1 MKSFFTIC
9 LIFVTLFAVSIPA
22 TAQGFKAVGGGLEIA
37 LPMGNFGD
45 VAGTG
50 FGATIHGQYG
60 WKPNIDLIAQLGYI
74 KWGGKTMAGFDY
86 SYHAI
91 PIQVG
96 GKYFFNQTANR
107 FYAGALL
114 GFHMFGWSY
123 DYNLP
128 FYGHTS
134 GSSSTTKFSFAP
146 LAGYEMKLGEKM
158 ILDLSARYQII
169 SDLSFL
175 GIHAGILYPLH

>member
-60 WKPNIDLIAQLGYI
+60 
-74 KWGGKTMAGFDY
+74 
-86 SYHAI
+86 
-91 PIQVG
+91 
-96 GKYFFNQTANR
+96 
-107 FYAGALL
+107 
-114 GFHMFGWSY
+114 
-123 DYNLP
+123 
-128 FYGHTS
+128 
-134 GSSSTTKFSFAP
+134 
-146 LAGYEMKLGEKM
+146 
-158 ILDLSARYQII
+158 
-169 SDLSFL
+169 
-175 GIHAGILYPLH
+175 